1 MSFRAGFI
9 GLIGL
14 PNSGKSTIMNKL
26 VGEKVSIVTAK
37 PQTTRRRMIGI
48 VNKDDM
54 QAIFV
59 DAPGVVKA
67 HAGLNLFL
75 RDEAMD
81 VMTQSDVIVAVLNI
95 DEAKVENLDE
105 IIALAKESGKPWI
118 AVIHKTDLAAHI
130 HRPQILRARLE
141 QMGVPVVQGS
151 SLTDAESEGLCELLL
166 EGIKPLLPA
175 ADGPLYDSE
184 LYTTSNMRELVAEI
198 IRERCFENL
207 HQEIPFGLA
216 VKIIR
221 WVEDDGP
228 LVQIAAE
235 IIVAKENHQPI
246 VIGKDA
252 NVIKRIGTE
261 ARKEIVQLIGRKI
274 FLDLNV
280 ATKKNW
286 QKNPLFMKD
295 LGYVVHPT

>member
-1 MSFRAGFI
+1 MSYRAGFI

-14 PNSGKSTIMNKL
+14 PNSGKSTILNKL

-37 PQTTRRRMIGI
+37 PQTTRRRMMGI

-81 VMTQSDVIVAVLNI
+81 VITQSDALVAVLNI
-95 DEAKVENLDE
+95 DEGRAENLDE
-105 IIALAKESGKPWI
+105 IIKLAQESGKPWL

-130 HRPQILRARLE
+130 HRPQILRGRLE
-141 QMGVPVVQGS
+141 DLNVPVVQGS
-151 SLTDAESEGLCELLL
+151 SLNEQESQTLCDLILA
-166 EGIKPLLPA
+166 GIQPLLPT
-175 ADGPLYDSE
+175 ADGPLYDDD
-184 LYTTSNMRELVAEI
+184 LYTTSNVRDLCAEI

-221 WVEDDGP
+221 FVEDDGP
-228 LVQIAAE
+228 MVQIAAE

-252 NVIKRIGTE
+252 QVIKKIGSE
-261 ARKEIVQLIGRKI
+261 SRKEIVQLIGRKVY
-274 FLDLNV
+274 LDLKV

-295 LGYVVHPT
+295 LGYVVHSS

>member
-1 MSFRAGFI
+1 MNYRAGFI

-14 PNSGKSTIMNKL
+14 PNSGKSTLLNHL

-37 PQTTRRRMIGI
+37 PQTTRRRVIGI
-48 VNKDDM
+48 VNKESM
-54 QAIFV
+54 QGIFV

-81 VMTQSDVIVAVLNI
+81 VITQSDVLIAVLNI
-95 DEAKVENLDE
+95 DEERVENLDE
-105 IIALAKESGKPWI
+105 IIKLAQESRKPWL
-118 AVIHKTDLAAHI
+118 AVIHKTDLAAYI
-130 HRPQILRARLE
+130 HRPQILRDRLE
-141 QMGVPVVQGS
+141 KMGVPVVAGS
-151 SLTDAESEGLCELLL
+151 SLKENEIAALTELVLA
-166 EGIKPLLPA
+166 GIEPLLPA
-175 ADGPLYDSE
+175 AKGPLYDE
-184 LYTTSNMRELVAEI
+184 DLYTTSNLRDLCAEI

-216 VKIIR
+216 VKIVR
-221 WVEDDGP
+221 FVEDDGP
-228 LVQIAAE
+228 AVQIAAE

-246 VIGKDA
+246 VIGRDA
-252 NVIKRIGTE
+252 QLIKKIGTE
-261 ARKEIVQLIGRKI
+261 ARKEIVNLLGRKV
-274 FLDLNV
+274 FLDLKV

-295 LGYVVHPT
+295 LGYVVHPA

>member
-1 MSFRAGFI
+1 MSYRAGFV

-14 PNSGKSTIMNKL
+14 PNSGKSTLLNRL

-37 PQTTRRRMIGI
+37 PQTTRRRVMGI
-48 VNKDDM
+48 VNHEQM

-67 HAGLNLFL
+67 HSGLNLFL

-81 VMTQSDVIVAVLNI
+81 VITQSDVLIAILNI
-95 DEAKVENLDE
+95 DETDVENLDE
-105 IIALAKESGKPWI
+105 IIGLAQESGKPWI

-130 HRPQILRARLE
+130 HRPQILRQRLE
-141 QMGVPVVQGS
+141 QLKVPVVQGS
-151 SLTDAESEGLCELLL
+151 SLSPAESEGLCESILA
-166 EGIKPLLPA
+166 GIQALLPE
-175 ADGPLYDSE
+175 ADGPLYEDD
-184 LYTTSNMRELVAEI
+184 LYTTSNVRELCAEI

-216 VKIIR
+216 VKILR
-221 WVEDDGP
+221 FVEDDGP
-228 LVQIAAE
+228 MVQIAAE
-235 IIVAKENHQPI
+235 IIVAKDNHQPI
-246 VIGKDA
+246 VIGKNA
-252 NVIKRIGTE
+252 QVIKRIGTE
-261 ARKEIVQLIGRKI
+261 ARKEIVQLVGRKV
-274 FLDLNV
+274 FLDLKV
-280 ATKKNW
+280 ATKRNW

>member
-1 MSFRAGFI
+1 MSYRAGFI

-37 PQTTRRRMIGI
+37 PQTTRRRMVGI
-48 VNKDDM
+48 VNKDEM

-81 VMTQSDVIVAVLNI
+81 VITQSDVLIAVLNI
-95 DEAKVENLDE
+95 DESNVENLDE
-105 IIALAKESGKPWI
+105 IIGLAQESRKPWL
-118 AVIHKTDLAAHI
+118 AVIHKTDLAQI
-130 HRPQILRARLE
+130 HRPQILRQRLE
-141 QMGVPVVQGS
+141 ALGVPVVQGS
-151 SLTDAESEGLCELLL
+151 SLTEKDSASLCESILA
-166 EGIKPLLPA
+166 GVQPLLPEA
-175 ADGPLYDSE
+175 EGPLFEDD
-184 LYTTSNMRELVAEI
+184 LYTTANVRELCAEI

-216 VKIIR
+216 VKILAFI
-221 WVEDDGP
+221 EDEGP
-228 LVQIAAE
+228 LVRIHAE

-246 VIGKDA
+246 VIGRDA
-252 NVIKRIGTE
+252 QVIKKIGSE
-261 ARKEIVQLIGRKI
+261 ARKEMVQLIGRKV
-274 FLDLNV
+274 FLDLKV

-295 LGYVVHPT
+295 LGYVVHAT